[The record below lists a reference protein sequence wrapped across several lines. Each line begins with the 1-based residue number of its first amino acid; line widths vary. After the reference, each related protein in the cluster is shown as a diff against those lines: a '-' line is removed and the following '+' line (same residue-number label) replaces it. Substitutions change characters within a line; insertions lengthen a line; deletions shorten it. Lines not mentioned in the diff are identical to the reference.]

1 MVGQLKARRSRR
13 RGSAAI
19 DYVLVIGVVLP
30 LAALV
35 LWYGPRAMRAVYD
48 LSTVVIAWPF
58 M

>member
-1 MVGQLKARRSRR
+1 
-13 RGSAAI
+13 
-19 DYVLVIGVVLP
+19 VLP

>member
-1 MVGQLKARRSRR
+1 MVGQLKARR

-19 DYVLVIGVVLP
+19 DYFLVVGVVLP

-35 LWYGPRAMRAVYD
+35 MWYGPRAMRAVYD